1 MAYERI
7 EPPKGLLYHYT
18 KRENVE
24 PILKDGRIR
33 RFRDMESWFC
43 TSLKNTL
50 RLMELTVM
58 QEGKLYYDVDG
69 FPRRY
74 PKFLPEEY
82 VVLEL
87 VPRYQNGEWV
97 VWNQEF
103 PDGTP
108 AQVLKLGEEF
118 SRLKVGFRGDL
129 KFRENPNV
137 HEMADLM
144 QEQSYGHEITM

>member
-144 QEQSYGHEITM
+144 QEQSYAHEITM